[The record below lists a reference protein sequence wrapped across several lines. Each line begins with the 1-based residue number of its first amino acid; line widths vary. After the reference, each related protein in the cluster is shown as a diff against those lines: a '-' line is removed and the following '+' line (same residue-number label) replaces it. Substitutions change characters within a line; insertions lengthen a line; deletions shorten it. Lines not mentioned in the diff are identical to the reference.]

1 MKPQPNTVTTA
12 PSVLV
17 LRAQHIDELSHAL
30 EQAMQHAAQPITH
43 LKLTAALTELPAVLE
58 KLAPQLQHLDLSDN
72 FLSELPA
79 WFAQCQQLQRL
90 FLTNNRFTQLPPV
103 LSHCHVLQMLSFKS
117 NHLTAIPDH
126 IIPAGIRW
134 LILTDN
140 QIQHLPSTMGQWQQL
155 EKLALSGNR
164 LTELPPSMAQ
174 CHQLSLV
181 RLAVNRIQQWP
192 DWLFSLPRLA
202 YLAIG
207 ANPATYRQDAR
218 TITATPQ
225 DYSMLWP
232 AARVQL
238 GKVLGSGASGV
249 IYQALDNDTQR
260 DVAVKIFKGELTSD
274 GDPAE
279 ELRHCL
285 HAGQHP
291 QLIPV
296 LATLS
301 TQTDVPTQRQATV
314 QNQEAMQNQ
323 EATHREEA
331 AQSKATAQSRAAL
344 PALVMALI
352 PPNYRALGQP
362 PSFATISRDTFAAD
376 SQWSATQLW
385 HWSQQAAAVLQHLQQ
400 YQLAH
405 GDFYAH
411 NMLVNAQGHLLL
423 GDFGAATGL
432 SDLTL
437 PQQTGFKRIEIRAFG
452 YWLDDLL
459 PYCHISSAT
468 CEQQQYQQLCQLRD
482 QCLDLDPAARPSI
495 EHIMALL
502 QTFPAP

>member
-1 MKPQPNTVTTA
+1 
-12 PSVLV
+12 
-17 LRAQHIDELSHAL
+17 
-30 EQAMQHAAQPITH
+30 
-43 LKLTAALTELPAVLE
+43 
-58 KLAPQLQHLDLSDN
+58 
-72 FLSELPA
+72 
-79 WFAQCQQLQRL
+79 
-90 FLTNNRFTQLPPV
+90 
-103 LSHCHVLQMLSFKS
+103 MLSFKS
-117 NHLTAIPDH
+117 NQLTAIPDH

-164 LTELPPSMAQ
+164 LTELPASMAQ

-218 TITATPQ
+218 TITAAPQ

-301 TQTDVPTQRQATV
+301 TQTDVPTQ
-314 QNQEAMQNQ
+314 
-323 EATHREEA
+323 
-331 AQSKATAQSRAAL
+331 SKSTAQRRAAL

-352 PPNYRALGQP
+352 PPSYRALGQP
-362 PSFATISRDTFAAD
+362 PSFATISRDTFATD

-400 YQLAH
+400 HQLAH

-468 CEQQQYQQLCQLRD
+468 CERQQYQHLCQLRD